1 MFSKFTQRLFYLN
14 FFKMNKVKIDSFFK
28 KFAQG
33 IEVTI
38 VTLLIIMM
46 LGVLILAT
54 FELGYCLFQTVSNS
68 SNFFI
73 PLENLMDLFGVFLL
87 VLIGIELL
95 DTIKIYLRE
104 NVVHVEVVILVA
116 IIALARKVVILK
128 IEELSGEIIIGIG
141 VLITTLAITYYIIK
155 KTGLI
160 TVKPK
165 NHPEEDSK
173 SQPEK

>member
-1 MFSKFTQRLFYLN
+1 
-14 FFKMNKVKIDSFFK
+14 MNKVKIDSFFK

-54 FELGYCLFQTVSNS
+54 FELGYYLFQTVSNS

>member
-1 MFSKFTQRLFYLN
+1 
-14 FFKMNKVKIDSFFK
+14 MNKVKIDSFFK

-54 FELGYCLFQTVSNS
+54 FELGYYLFQTVSNS

-73 PLENLMDLFGVFLL
+73 PFENLMDLFGVFLL

>member
-1 MFSKFTQRLFYLN
+1 
-14 FFKMNKVKIDSFFK
+14 MNKAKIDTFFK

-33 IEVTI
+33 IELAI
-38 VTLLIIMM
+38 VILLIIMM
-46 LGVLILAT
+46 SGVLILAT
-54 FELGYCLFQTVSNS
+54 FELGYYLYQAVANS
-68 SNFFI
+68 SNFLI

-95 DTIKIYLRE
+95 DTIKVYLRE
-104 NVVHVEVVILVA
+104 NVVHVEVVVLVA

-155 KTGLI
+155 KTGLMI
-160 TVKPK
+160 VKPG
-165 NHPEEDSK
+165 NHKKDDNKPL
-173 SQPEK
+173 P